1 MGFGRLFKRRAEDED
16 RVAWLAFE
24 RIGQRDPCTWTDW
37 ERQLIALGG
46 LRGEVNNGGL
56 DQYFFNSAGD
66 QCLDAVA
73 AADAAG
79 EAELADVLR
88 RALGLL
94 DVGDPTDRSAR
105 QDALEALDDGAL
117 DALTDEYYRLEDSRD
132 LTRPCGPCCRRS
144 GEAKCR

>member
-1 MGFGRLFKRRAEDED
+1 MAPWPFKRRPDQSQQP
-16 RVAWLAFE
+16 VAWVAFE
-24 RIGQRDPCTWTDW
+24 RIADRDPSTWTDW

-73 AADAAG
+73 AAEAAG
-79 EAELADVLR
+79 EAELAGVLR

-94 DVGDPTDRSAR
+94 DLEDPTNRSAR
-105 QDALEALDDGAL
+105 QDALEALDDDAL

-132 LTRPCGPCCRRS
+132 LD
-144 GEAKCR
+144 EAMRTLLPEGQRG